1 MSGLLGNLARH
12 EATKG
17 PSLIDTPKEE
27 YQDPISTLK
36 FARESMVISEPD
48 SEADI
53 DEKAA

>member
-48 SEADI
+48 AEADI